1 MKQRALLFSLAAG
14 AACLALRLLQ
24 NHIGFEADT
33 RLPVPGSFPA
43 LLLPLLLLLSAVAL
57 IFLTRR
63 LPRSTE
69 APFSAQFGGADA
81 KCLTL
86 TVLGCFLAGLS
97 GVWELLRAVS
107 GGQAVLSAD
116 GLSVIASA
124 GSGTIM
130 GVLSIAAAAGLFC
143 GLLACRKE
151 TVSPLPLLAVP
162 VSLLIR
168 LVFVYRLDSVDPVLA
183 HYYPELLGLMA
194 LILGSYRLSG
204 FTVKAGNPRLFT
216 LYTGLSVICSL
227 TLLADGITPAACLT
241 LGGAA
246 ALAGFCWA
254 MREAA

>member
-1 MKQRALLFSLAAG
+1 MS
-14 AACLALRLLQ
+14 
-24 NHIGFEADT
+24 
-33 RLPVPGSFPA
+33 
-43 LLLPLLLLLSAVAL
+43 
-57 IFLTRR
+57 
-63 LPRSTE
+63 
-69 APFSAQFGGADA
+69 
-81 KCLTL
+81 L
-86 TVLGCFLAGLS
+86 TVLGCFLVGLS

-116 GLSVIASA
+116 GLSMVASA
-124 GSGTIM
+124 GSGTSGAIM

-151 TVSPLPLLAVP
+151 TVSPLPLLTVP

-246 ALAGFCWA
+246 ALAGFCWT

>member
-57 IFLTRR
+57 IFLTRS

-86 TVLGCFLAGLS
+86 TVLGCFLVGLS

>member
-33 RLPVPGSFPA
+33 RLPVPGSLPA
-43 LLLPLLLLLSAVAL
+43 LLLPLLLLLSAAAL
-57 IFLTRR
+57 ILLTRR

-86 TVLGCFLAGLS
+86 TVLGCFLVGLS

-107 GGQAVLSAD
+107 GGLSM
-116 GLSVIASA
+116 VASA
-124 GSGTIM
+124 GSGTSGAIM

-246 ALAGFCWA
+246 ALAGFCWT

>member
-86 TVLGCFLAGLS
+86 TVLGCFLVGLS

-143 GLLACRKE
+143 GLLACQKE

>member
-33 RLPVPGSFPA
+33 RLPVPGSLPA
-43 LLLPLLLLLSAVAL
+43 LLLPLLLLLSAAAL

-86 TVLGCFLAGLS
+86 TVLGCFLVGLS

-116 GLSVIASA
+116 GLSVIASV
-124 GSGTIM
+124 GSGTSGAIM

-168 LVFVYRLDSVDPVLA
+168 LVFVYRLDSVDPV
-183 HYYPELLGLMA
+183 LGLMA

-246 ALAGFCWA
+246 ALAGFCWT